1 LYRGFRR
8 RFAIDR
14 AKSHIPFVNCGP
26 TSSHKSSAA
35 DRGEYRQA
43 AGAAAQLAICSL
55 FIEIGG
61 GLHLA
66 FPMGGG
72 RTFVDAKAKL

>member
-1 LYRGFRR
+1 LLTKDEARR
-8 RFAIDR
+8 I
-14 AKSHIPFVNCGP
+14 
-26 TSSHKSSAA
+26 AA
-35 DRGEYRQA
+35 NISQA